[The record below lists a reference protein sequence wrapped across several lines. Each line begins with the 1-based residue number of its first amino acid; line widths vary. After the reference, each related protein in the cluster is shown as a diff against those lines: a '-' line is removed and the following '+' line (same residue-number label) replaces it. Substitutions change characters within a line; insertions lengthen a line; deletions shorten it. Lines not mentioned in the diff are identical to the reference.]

1 MFVKLRGRTVVVV
14 GAGVIAEGKIP
25 GLLAAEARVCV
36 IAPEAT
42 AQIAHW
48 ATEGRIE
55 WIVKEFSANDLGGA
69 VLAIAATSAPGVNR
83 EVFLASEAHGILCN
97 AVDDIA
103 NCHFYYGAVVQ
114 RGDLQLAISTNGK
127 SPALAQRIRKEL
139 EETYGEEYAAWL
151 EKLGKTRETLRR
163 ITAKPAEALSSG
175 ESLDSHS
182 SHPTESKNAKSILH
196 RLASKEIFDRFRG
209 RSNPPARSATK
220 TPSAQPQP
228 VAQGEALRPLPAI
241 IAKVYLVGAGPGD
254 PELLTQKAA
263 RLLQN
268 TNIVLHDSLVSREVL
283 DLITPNAEI
292 IDVGKR
298 AGQKLLTQDEIN
310 SLLVSYAVQNKMV
323 VRLKGGD
330 PTIFGRAGE
339 ELDALRRANVPY
351 EIVPGVTA
359 ATAAAAAAGISLT
372 DRRAAS
378 QVLLTTFSRGENGKQ
393 MDWGAVTSTTSLV
406 LYMPGAEYAEVS
418 ARLRDGGLPADL
430 PCAIVSAA
438 SGARQMVRW
447 SNISRLA
454 TEAKLPAPAL
464 LIVGRV
470 AAQRAHEISEQAW
483 AALDESPPA
492 ASTTRWI

>member
-1 MFVKLRGRTVVVV
+1 MFVKLRGRTVAVV
-14 GAGVIAEGKIP
+14 GAGAIAEGKIP
-25 GLLAAEARVCV
+25 GLLAAEAGVRV

-42 AQIAHW
+42 PQIAQW
-48 ATEGRIE
+48 ASEGKLE
-55 WIVKEFSANDLGGA
+55 WLVKEFSANDLA
-69 VLAIAATSAPGVNR
+69 DAALAIAATAAPGVNR
-83 EVFLASEAHGILCN
+83 EVFLASEARGILCN
-97 AVDDIA
+97 AVDDIE

-139 EETYGEEYAAWL
+139 EQTYGEEYGAWVD
-151 EKLGKTRETLRR
+151 KLGKTRDVLRRSNSAR
-163 ITAKPAEALSSG
+163 ITADPAEALCSG

-182 SHPTESKNAKSILH
+182 WQPTDAEKAKSILH
-196 RLASKEIFDRFRG
+196 RLASKEMFDRFR
-209 RSNPPARSATK
+209 RVASS
-220 TPSAQPQP
+220 TPGPQQEP
-228 VAQGEALRPLPAI
+228 VAQGEALRPLPATT
-241 IAKVYLVGAGPGD
+241 AKVYLVGAGPGD

-268 TNIVLHDSLVSREVL
+268 ADVVLHDSLVSREVL
-283 DLITPNAEI
+283 DLITPSAEI

-310 SLLVSYAVQNKMV
+310 SLLVSYSEQNKIV

-330 PTIFGRAGE
+330 PSIFGRAGE
-339 ELDALRRANVPY
+339 ELDALRRANVPH
-351 EIVPGVTA
+351 EIVPGITA

-372 DRRAAS
+372 DRRVAS

-393 MDWGAVTSTTSLV
+393 MDWGAVTSTTTLV

-447 SNISRLA
+447 STISRLA
-454 TEAKLPAPAL
+454 SEEKLPAPAL

-470 AAQRAHEISEQAW
+470 AAPRAQEISEQAW
-483 AALDESPPA
+483 AALDESLPA
-492 ASTTRWI
+492 ASTARLI